1 MVSCS
6 LAVLGQVWKN
16 KWRYGDMTM
25 KELSTGPDWVVCDD
39 YPGEY
44 DM

>member
-1 MVSCS
+1 
-6 LAVLGQVWKN
+6 
-16 KWRYGDMTM
+16 MTM

-44 DM
+44 DMYIISDG